1 MQVGNLYVEYMNE
14 VNLNEFLENTIK
26 LNGPEQHIYED
37 VVFEYMNI
45 GWSFINMHIFRRWDK
60 ETLTKYFYNHLIH
73 FKFSIIRIS
82 NAILASHQKNK

>member
-1 MQVGNLYVEYMNE
+1 MYDGDVRVVEEASFETMQVGNLYVEYVNE

-45 GWSFINMHIFRRWDK
+45 G
-60 ETLTKYFYNHLIH
+60 
-73 FKFSIIRIS
+73 
-82 NAILASHQKNK
+82 